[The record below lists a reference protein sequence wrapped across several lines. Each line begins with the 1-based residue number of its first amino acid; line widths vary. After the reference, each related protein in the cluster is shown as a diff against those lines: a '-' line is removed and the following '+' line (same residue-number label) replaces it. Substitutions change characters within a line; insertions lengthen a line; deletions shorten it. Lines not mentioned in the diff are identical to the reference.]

1 MKFLSKAAA
10 FATIVAAVFSV
21 ATYLDK
27 DKAKTIS
34 KIPSHTTQEAENQ
47 QENLTHQS
55 QQELGDKSPKE
66 IDVSESKIRA
76 RFKAALKIPGS
87 TTRSSSLEGLAKKSA
102 NLGYFKIAFDIA
114 LKIPGSSTKSSTLNY
129 VAIKVAKSGDTE
141 FATEVAVKIPGSTTR
156 SSTLQEISRM

>member
-55 QQELGDKSPKE
+55 QQELAHLFE
-66 IDVSESKIRA
+66 
-76 RFKAALKIPGS
+76 
-87 TTRSSSLEGLAKKSA
+87 
-102 NLGYFKIAFDIA
+102 
-114 LKIPGSSTKSSTLNY
+114 
-129 VAIKVAKSGDTE
+129 
-141 FATEVAVKIPGSTTR
+141 
-156 SSTLQEISRM
+156 